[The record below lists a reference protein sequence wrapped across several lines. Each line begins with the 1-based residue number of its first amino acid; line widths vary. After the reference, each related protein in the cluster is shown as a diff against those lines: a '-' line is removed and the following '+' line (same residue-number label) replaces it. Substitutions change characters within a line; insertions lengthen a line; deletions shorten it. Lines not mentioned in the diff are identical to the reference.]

1 MRTRRSPY
9 SVDLTVERL
18 VLALDR
24 HGVPLLAQID
34 HGAGAARAGL
44 QLGDEQVLIFGD
56 AKVGTLLIQADPR
69 VGYELPLRL
78 LVWDAESETMIGYRS
93 PIELADSYALAAQR
107 EVLTRMEALLE
118 TLVSESVARG

>member
-1 MRTRRSPY
+1 MRTRRSPHG
-9 SVDLTVERL
+9 VHATIERL
-18 VLALDR
+18 LAALER
-24 HGVPLLAQID
+24 HGVPLLARID
-34 HGAGAARAGL
+34 HGAGAAAAGL
-44 QLGDEQVLIFGD
+44 QLGGEQVLIFGD
-56 AKVGTLLIQADPR
+56 AKLGTLLMQADPR

-93 PIELADSYALAAQR
+93 PIELAASYALASQR

>member
-1 MRTRRSPY
+1 MRTRRSPH
-9 SVDLTVERL
+9 SVDATVERL
-18 VLALDR
+18 LRALDR

-34 HGAGAARAGL
+34 HGAGAAAAGL

-56 AKVGTLLIQADPR
+56 AKVGTLLMQTDPS

-78 LVWDAESETMIGYRS
+78 LVWDNNGQTMIGYRS
-93 PIELADSYALAAQR
+93 PIELADSYALASQR

-118 TLVSESVARG
+118 TLVGESVARA